1 MDKIRNEN
9 DRNVEMRHKE
19 QFHKWFENEV
29 IRLQKLHDR
38 RISNQLVALS
48 RGPDCRVFNHNG
60 YILNGFKFRTKDDEK
75 HLNTQNSGVIVKG
88 DELTGHIDYYGASS
102 NSRNQGKGYKKD
114 EYGFISVDITKLYY
128 TNDLFILGSQAE
140 LVYYV
145 KHSDKENWYT
155 VVKVKPRNIFDL
167 PDEDDSEPYQH
178 NELGGTYGELE
189 APPVNQDEEILNR
202 ADINGLCLDGYVVNQ
217 EEESD
222 NTSDVDT
229 DDDQEESHIDES
241 DEYSQNEDSDL
252 E

>member
-1 MDKIRNEN
+1 MKLKDRSMPEYLKGIDDFLDFAFSGPKPKNTIRCPYCKCNNFYYKTRDNVMHDLLKWGFEPSYKHWEYHGESSGDSLSDDDSNSKGEDVDFGVNLEGN
-9 DRNVEMRHKE
+9 DDAQTYSM
-19 QFHKWFENEV
+19 
-29 IRLQKLHDR
+29 LHDMHQ
-38 RISNQLVALS
+38 S
-48 RGPDCRVFNHNG
+48 
-60 YILNGFKFRTKDDEK
+60 LN
-75 HLNTQNSGVIVKG
+75 
-88 DELTGHIDYYGASS
+88 
-102 NSRNQGKGYKKD
+102 
-114 EYGFISVDITKLYY
+114 VDR
-128 TNDLFILGSQAE
+128 GSQAG

-178 NELGGTYGELE
+178 NELGGTCGELE